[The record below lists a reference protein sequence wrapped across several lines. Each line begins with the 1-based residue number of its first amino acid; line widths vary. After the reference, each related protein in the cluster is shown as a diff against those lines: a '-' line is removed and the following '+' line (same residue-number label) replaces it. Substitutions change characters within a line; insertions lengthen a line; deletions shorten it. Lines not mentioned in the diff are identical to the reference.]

1 MKVSSRRKFLSTS
14 ALSLAGAASFLP
26 ELSNSAQAQK
36 KPLFRI
42 SLAQW
47 TLVKEFKSGKL
58 DNLQFAEVAAKHG
71 IEGLEY
77 VNQFFMDKASNESYL
92 GQMKKRAADQGV
104 ESVLIMCD
112 REGNLGD
119 RDKVKRKKT
128 VDNHRKWID
137 AAKFLGC
144 HSIRVNARSKG
155 SWDEQVALAADGLAQ
170 LTDIAAKSD
179 MNVIVENHGGLSS
192 NGKWLLEV
200 IKTVKHD
207 RCGTLP
213 DFGNFKISDTESY
226 DAYKGVEQLMPYA
239 KGVSVKDTVWTPEI
253 KQIPLDFERMLT
265 IVLKAGY
272 RGFCGIEFGGYEGL
286 NQSREA
292 LEKARTALDT
302 KFKA

>member
-1 MKVSSRRKFLSTS
+1 MKKLSRRHFLSTVT
-14 ALSLAGAASFLP
+14 LSLGAGNLLPALPSF
-26 ELSNSAQAQK
+26 AQAEK

-47 TLVKEFKSGKL
+47 TLVKDLRSKKI
-58 DNLQFAEVAAKHG
+58 DNLQFAEIAAKHG

-77 VNQFFMDKASNESYL
+77 VNTFFMDKAEDNSYL
-92 GQMKKRAADQGV
+92 TEMKKRAADNGV

-119 RDKVKRKKT
+119 PDSAERKKT

-144 HSIRVNARSKG
+144 HSIRVNARSVG
-155 SWDEQVALAADGLAQ
+155 TWQEQVKLSADGLAQ
-170 LTDIAAKSD
+170 LSEIGAKSD
-179 MNVIVENHGGLSS
+179 INVIVENHGGLSS
-192 NGKWLLEV
+192 NGKWLTEV

-207 RCGTLP
+207 SCGALP

-226 DAYKGVEQLMPYA
+226 DAYLGVEELMPYA
-239 KGVSVKDTVWTPEI
+239 KGVSVKDTVWTPDM
-253 KQIPLDFERMLT
+253 KQVPLDFEKMLT
-265 IVLKAGY
+265 IVLKAGF

-286 NQSREA
+286 NQSRET
-292 LEKARTALDT
+292 LEKTRASLAE